1 MEIGSYFIKLIALF
15 RYVGFVLFAVVV
27 KDSRIIP
34 NSAVIK
40 NR

>member
-1 MEIGSYFIKLIALF
+1 MEIGSYFKQLIALF

-27 KDSRIIP
+27 KDSRIIQI
-34 NSAVIK
+34 SAVIK